1 MHTSLVFAVDP
12 ILAGAGQIAAFIICL
27 FVLISVL
34 LAVAIN
40 IGLAFG
46 ASVLRD
52 KAELIKKIRPYV
64 DSINQETAEAVRNN
78 ELPEQSANPVARAVA
93 SMPVRVNA
101 IDRKVEQTSDR
112 VANAAIE
119 FQARKE
125 QIKMVARAFLLPG
138 SLKPRTEPIAP
149 TTPMVPALPAT
160 SDSTVTS
167 QDGLEFGSPGY
178 RQLMEEKPRVIRGRQ
193 RRANG
198 QPKAPTPE
206 EPVEP
211 AAQAQVMRGT
221 RS

>member
-64 DSINQETAEAVRNN
+64 DSINQETTEAVRNN

-93 SMPVRVNA
+93 SMPVRINA
-101 IDRKVEQTSDR
+101 VDRKVEQTSDR
-112 VANAAIE
+112 VAHAAIE

-138 SLKPRTEPIAP
+138 SLKSRTEPAP
-149 TTPMVPALPAT
+149 MAPAIPAT
-160 SDSTVTS
+160 SGSSAAS

-178 RQLMEEKPRVIRGRQ
+178 RQLMEEKPQVIPGRQ

-206 EPVEP
+206 EPV
-211 AAQAQVMRGT
+211 AQAQVMRGT

>member
-1 MHTSLVFAVDP
+1 MHTSLVFAVNS

-52 KAELIKKIRPYV
+52 KAELLKKIRPYV
-64 DSINQETAEAVRNN
+64 NSINQETAEAVRNN

-93 SMPVRVNA
+93 SMPVRMNA

-125 QIKMVARAFLLPG
+125 QVKMVARAFLLPG
-138 SLKPRTEPIAP
+138 SLKSRMEPAP
-149 TTPMVPALPAT
+149 MAPPISAT
-160 SDSTVTS
+160 SNSPVAS
-167 QDGLEFGSPGY
+167 QDGLEFGHPDY
-178 RQLMEEKPRVIRGRQ
+178 RQLREEKPQVIPGRQ
-193 RRANG
+193 RRGNRH
-198 QPKAPTPE
+198 QKASPPDG
-206 EPVEP
+206 PV
-211 AAQAQVMRGT
+211 AQAQVMRRT